1 MADLDLQRR
10 KMPSPNKLHVTIP
23 EPCKLSSVSSPI
35 SSASSAACS
44 AYELYLRLPELRI
57 LWSSIDYPRWI
68 SEPVLKPSLQ
78 ALEITFRLILTVAS
92 DTRPY
97 VNRREWIRRLDSLS
111 TSQIKLVA
119 AICEDDNYYDDGNEN
134 VSAAPVSNGW
144 SSLSLLSEIATCRTS
159 ESIGQK
165 ILSTIE
171 NEMRWCK
178 YTLGLGEPN
187 LAGKPYLQY
196 DAVCR
201 PEELHSLKNNP
212 YSDHIENQ
220 ENQMLY
226 TIHQILES
234 WIYVSVN
241 LLNRIES
248 TIEDGKFEKASF
260 DVYLLER
267 IWKLLAEIEDL
278 HILMDPE
285 DFLKVKKQLQ
295 IKSTSQDDAFCFWS
309 KGLVEMA
316 KMSKELRQK
325 VPAVLEVEVDPTG
338 GPRLQEAAMKL
349 YSRKTEYEKI
359 HLLQGMQAVES
370 AAKRFFFGYQKLVA
384 TMMGSAEANAN
395 RTAANHESCDSLT
408 QVFMEPP
415 YYPSLD
421 AAKTFLGEFWNQ
433 LGCNGRH

>member
-1 MADLDLQRR
+1 MADLDLQR
-10 KMPSPNKLHVTIP
+10 KMVSPKKLHVTIP
-23 EPCKLSSVSSPI
+23 EEQFNLSVSSPMSC
-35 SSASSAACS
+35 SSAAACS
-44 AYELYLRLPELRI
+44 AYELYLRLPELRN
-57 LWSSIDYPRWI
+57 LWSSLDFPQWI
-68 SEPVLKPSLQ
+68 TEPVLKPAIQ

-97 VNRREWIRRLDSLS
+97 INRREWIRRLDSLA
-111 TSQIKLVA
+111 TSQIKIVA
-119 AICEDDNYYDDGNEN
+119 TICDDEEDGD
-134 VSAAPVSNGW
+134 VSAAAPVTNSW

-159 ESIGQK
+159 ESIGKK
-165 ILSTIE
+165 ILCTIE

-187 LAGKPYLQY
+187 LAGKPYLRY
-196 DAVCR
+196 DVVCR
-201 PEELHSLKNNP
+201 PEEVHSLKNNP
-212 YSDHIENQ
+212 YADHIENQ
-220 ENQMLY
+220 ENQTLY

-248 TIEDGKFEKASF
+248 RIEEGRFEKASS

-267 IWKLLAEIEDL
+267 IWKLLTEIEDL

-295 IKSTSQDDAFCFWS
+295 IKSTSQNDAFCFRS

-325 VPAVLEVEVDPTG
+325 VPAVLAVDVDPTG
-338 GPRLQEAAMKL
+338 GPRLQEAAMRL
-349 YSRKTEYEKI
+349 YSRKNEYEKI

-384 TMMGSAEANAN
+384 AMMGSAEANAN
-395 RTAANHESCDSLT
+395 RTAAGHHESCDSLT

-421 AAKTFLGEFWNQ
+421 AAKTFLGEYWSH
-433 LGCNGRH
+433 LGCNGRY

>member
-1 MADLDLQRR
+1 MADLDLQR
-10 KMPSPNKLHVTIP
+10 KMVSPKLHVTIP

-35 SSASSAACS
+35 SSSSSAACS
-44 AYELYLRLPELRI
+44 AYELYLRLPELRN
-57 LWSSIDYPRWI
+57 LWSSLYFPHWI
-68 SEPVLKPSLQ
+68 SEPVLKPALQ

-97 VNRREWIRRLDSLS
+97 INRREWIRRLDSLT
-111 TSQIKLVA
+111 TSQIKIVA
-119 AICEDDNYYDDGNEN
+119 AICGDEDNYEEN

-159 ESIGQK
+159 ESVGQK

-196 DAVCR
+196 DAVCL

-212 YSDHIENQ
+212 YADHIENQ

-226 TIHQILES
+226 TSHQILES

-241 LLNRIES
+241 LLYRTESRIE
-248 TIEDGKFEKASF
+248 EGKFEKASS

-267 IWKLLAEIEDL
+267 IWKLLSEIEDL

-295 IKSTSQDDAFCFWS
+295 IKSTFPNDAFCFRS

-384 TMMGSAEANAN
+384 AMIGNAEANAN
-395 RTAANHESCDSLT
+395 RTVANHESYDSLT

-421 AAKTFLGEFWNQ
+421 AAKTFLGEFWSQ
-433 LGCNGRH
+433 L

>member
-1 MADLDLQRR
+1 MV
-10 KMPSPNKLHVTIP
+10 SPDKKLHVTVP
-23 EPCKLSSVSSPI
+23 EPFDLSVSSPI
-35 SSASSAACS
+35 SSSSSSAAA
-44 AYELYLRLPELRI
+44 AYELYLRLPELKN
-57 LWSSIDYPRWI
+57 LWSSLDFPKWAA
-68 SEPVLKPSLQ
+68 EPVLKPALQ
-78 ALEITFRLILTVAS
+78 AIEITFRLILTVAS

-97 VNRREWIRRLDSLS
+97 INRREWTRRLDSLV
-111 TSQIKLVA
+111 TSQIKIVA
-119 AICEDDNYYDDGNEN
+119 SLCEDDEDDVEHVPAG
-134 VSAAPVSNGW
+134 NGW
-144 SSLSLLSEIATCRTS
+144 SSTSLLSEIATCRTT

-165 ILSTIE
+165 ILCTVE

-187 LAGKPYLQY
+187 LTGKPYLQY

-212 YSDHIENQ
+212 YADHIENQ
-220 ENQMLY
+220 ENQTLY

-234 WIYVSVN
+234 WIHVSIK

-248 TIEDGKFEKASF
+248 RIDAREFERASS
-260 DVYLLER
+260 DVYLLET
-267 IWKLLAEIEDL
+267 IWNLLSEVEDL

-285 DFLKVKKQLQ
+285 DFLKVKKQLK
-295 IKSTSQDDAFCFWS
+295 IKSTSQNDAFCFRS

-325 VPAVLEVEVDPTG
+325 VPAVLQVEVDPSG

-370 AAKRFFFGYQKLVA
+370 AAKRFFFGYQKLA
-384 TMMGSAEANAN
+384 AAMMGSAEANAN
-395 RTAANHESCDSLT
+395 RTAASHHESCDSLT
-408 QVFMEPP
+408 QVFMEPT

-421 AAKTFLGEFWNQ
+421 AAKTFLGEFWSNLVSRQ
-433 LGCNGRH
+433 

>member
-1 MADLDLQRR
+1 MADLDLQR
-10 KMPSPNKLHVTIP
+10 KMVSPKLHVTIP
-23 EPCKLSSVSSPI
+23 EPFKLSVSSPI
-35 SSASSAACS
+35 SSSSSADCS
-44 AYELYLRLPELRI
+44 AYELYLRLPELRN
-57 LWSSIDYPRWI
+57 LWSSLDFPHWI
-68 SEPVLKPSLQ
+68 SEPVLKPALQ

-97 VNRREWIRRLDSLS
+97 INRREWIGRLDSL
-111 TSQIKLVA
+111 TTCQIKIVA
-119 AICEDDNYYDDGNEN
+119 SICEDEYDNEQS
-134 VSAAPVSNGW
+134 VSAAAPVSNGW
-144 SSLSLLSEIATCRTS
+144 SSLSLLSEIATCQTS
-159 ESIGQK
+159 ESIGKK
-165 ILSTIE
+165 ILCTIE

-187 LAGKPYLQY
+187 LSGKPYLRY

-212 YSDHIENQ
+212 YADHIENQ

-241 LLNRIES
+241 LLNRIVS
-248 TIEDGKFEKASF
+248 RIEEGKFEKASS

-267 IWKLLAEIEDL
+267 IWKLLTEIEDL

-285 DFLKVKKQLQ
+285 DFLKLKKQLQ
-295 IKSTSQDDAFCFWS
+295 IKSTSQNDAFCFRS

-338 GPRLQEAAMKL
+338 GPRLQEAAMRL

-359 HLLQGMQAVES
+359 HLLQGMQAVEA

-384 TMMGSAEANAN
+384 AMLGSAEANAN
-395 RTAANHESCDSLT
+395 RTAASHESCDSLT
-408 QVFMEPP
+408 QMFMEPP

-421 AAKTFLGEFWNQ
+421 AAKTFLGEFWSQ
-433 LGCNGRH
+433 L

>member
-1 MADLDLQRR
+1 MADLDMER
-10 KMPSPNKLHVTIP
+10 KMVSPKKLHVTIP
-23 EPCKLSSVSSPI
+23 EPFDLSVSSPI
-35 SSASSAACS
+35 SSSSSAA
-44 AYELYLRLPELRI
+44 AYELYLRLPELRN
-57 LWSSIDYPRWI
+57 LLSSLGFPQWVT
-68 SEPVLKPSLQ
+68 EPVLKPALQ

-97 VNRREWIRRLDSLS
+97 INRQEWTRRLDSLV
-111 TSQIKLVA
+111 TSQIKIVA
-119 AICEDDNYYDDGNEN
+119 SLCEDDDEC
-134 VSAAPVSNGW
+134 VPVSNGW
-144 SSLSLLSEIATCRTS
+144 SSMSLLSEIATCRTT

-165 ILSTIE
+165 ILCTVE

-196 DAVCR
+196 DVVCR

-212 YSDHIENQ
+212 YADHIENQ
-220 ENQMLY
+220 ENQTLY

-234 WIYVSVN
+234 WIHVSLN

-248 TIEDGKFEKASF
+248 RIDEAKFEKASS
-260 DVYLLER
+260 DVYLLET
-267 IWKLLAEIEDL
+267 IWNLLSEIEDL

-285 DFLKVKKQLQ
+285 DFLKVKKQLK
-295 IKSTSQDDAFCFWS
+295 IKSTSQNHAFCFRS

-316 KMSKELRQK
+316 KMSRELRQK

-349 YSRKTEYEKI
+349 YSSKTEYEKI

-370 AAKRFFFGYQKLVA
+370 ASKRFFFGYQKLA
-384 TMMGSAEANAN
+384 AAMMGSAEANAN
-395 RTAANHESCDSLT
+395 RTAASHHETCDSLT
-408 QVFMEPP
+408 QVFMEPT

-421 AAKTFLGEFWNQ
+421 AAKTFLGEFWSN
-433 LGCNGRH
+433 LVSRH

>member
-1 MADLDLQRR
+1 MADMDMERN
-10 KMPSPNKLHVTIP
+10 MVSPKKLHVNIP
-23 EPCKLSSVSSPI
+23 EPFGLSVSSPI
-35 SSASSAACS
+35 SSSSSAA
-44 AYELYLRLPELRI
+44 AYEQYLRLPELKN
-57 LWSSIDYPRWI
+57 LWSSLDFPKWAT
-68 SEPVLKPSLQ
+68 EPVLKPALQ
-78 ALEITFRLILTVAS
+78 AMEITFRLILTVAS

-97 VNRREWIRRLDSLS
+97 INRREWTRRLDSLA
-111 TSQIKLVA
+111 TSQIKIVA
-119 AICEDDNYYDDGNEN
+119 SLCEDEDNEHVPVGN
-134 VSAAPVSNGW
+134 VW
-144 SSLSLLSEIATCRTS
+144 SSTSLLSEIATCRTT

-165 ILSTIE
+165 ILCTVE

-201 PEELHSLKNNP
+201 PDELQSLKNNP
-212 YSDHIENQ
+212 YADHIENQ
-220 ENQMLY
+220 ESQTLY

-234 WIYVSVN
+234 WIHVSLN

-248 TIEDGKFEKASF
+248 RIDAGEFEKASS
-260 DVYLLER
+260 DVYLLET
-267 IWKLLAEIEDL
+267 IWKLLSDLEDL

-285 DFLKVKKQLQ
+285 DFLKVKKQLK
-295 IKSTSQDDAFCFWS
+295 IKSTSQNDAFCFRS

-316 KMSKELRQK
+316 RMSKELRQK

-370 AAKRFFFGYQKLVA
+370 ASKRFFFGYQKLA
-384 TMMGSAEANAN
+384 AAMMGSAEANAN
-395 RTAANHESCDSLT
+395 RTAASHHETCDSLT
-408 QVFMEPP
+408 QVFMEPT

-421 AAKTFLGEFWNQ
+421 AAKTFLGEFWSN
-433 LGCNGRH
+433 LVGNGRK

>member
-1 MADLDLQRR
+1 MADLDLQR
-10 KMPSPNKLHVTIP
+10 KMVSPKLHVTIP

-35 SSASSAACS
+35 SSSSSAACS
-44 AYELYLRLPELRI
+44 AYELYLRLPELRN
-57 LWSSIDYPRWI
+57 LWSSLYFPHWI
-68 SEPVLKPSLQ
+68 SEPVLKPALQ

-97 VNRREWIRRLDSLS
+97 INRREWIRRLDSLT
-111 TSQIKLVA
+111 TSQIKIVA
-119 AICEDDNYYDDGNEN
+119 AICGDEDNYEEN

-159 ESIGQK
+159 ESVGQK

-196 DAVCR
+196 DAVCL

-212 YSDHIENQ
+212 YADHIENQ

-241 LLNRIES
+241 LLYRIES
-248 TIEDGKFEKASF
+248 RIEEGKFEKASS

-267 IWKLLAEIEDL
+267 IWKLLSEIEDL

-295 IKSTSQDDAFCFWS
+295 IKSTFPNDAFCFRS

-325 VPAVLEVEVDPTG
+325 VPTVLEVEVDPTG

-384 TMMGSAEANAN
+384 AMIGNAEANAN
-395 RTAANHESCDSLT
+395 RTVSNHESYDSLT

-421 AAKTFLGEFWNQ
+421 AAKTFLGEFWSQ
-433 LGCNGRH
+433 L

>member
-1 MADLDLQRR
+1 MADLDLQR
-10 KMPSPNKLHVTIP
+10 KMVSPKLHVTIP

-35 SSASSAACS
+35 SSSSSAACS
-44 AYELYLRLPELRI
+44 AYELYLRLPELRN
-57 LWSSIDYPRWI
+57 LWSSLYFPHWI
-68 SEPVLKPSLQ
+68 SEPVLKPALQ

-97 VNRREWIRRLDSLS
+97 INRREWIRRLDSLT
-111 TSQIKLVA
+111 TSQIKIVA
-119 AICEDDNYYDDGNEN
+119 AICGDEDNYEEN

-159 ESIGQK
+159 ESVGQK

-196 DAVCR
+196 DAVCL

-212 YSDHIENQ
+212 YADHIENQ

-226 TIHQILES
+226 TSHQILES

-241 LLNRIES
+241 LLYRIES
-248 TIEDGKFEKASF
+248 RIEEGKFEKASS

-267 IWKLLAEIEDL
+267 IWKLLSEIEDL

-295 IKSTSQDDAFCFWS
+295 IKSTFPNDAFCFRS

-384 TMMGSAEANAN
+384 AMIG
-395 RTAANHESCDSLT
+395 
-408 QVFMEPP
+408 
-415 YYPSLD
+415 
-421 AAKTFLGEFWNQ
+421 NQ
-433 LGCNGRH
+433 RRMQIERWRITSPMIH

>member
-1 MADLDLQRR
+1 
-10 KMPSPNKLHVTIP
+10 
-23 EPCKLSSVSSPI
+23 
-35 SSASSAACS
+35 
-44 AYELYLRLPELRI
+44 
-57 LWSSIDYPRWI
+57 
-68 SEPVLKPSLQ
+68 
-78 ALEITFRLILTVAS
+78 
-92 DTRPY
+92 
-97 VNRREWIRRLDSLS
+97 LDSLT
-111 TSQIKLVA
+111 TSQIKIVA
-119 AICEDDNYYDDGNEN
+119 AICGDEDNYEEN

-159 ESIGQK
+159 ESVGQK

-196 DAVCR
+196 DAVCL

-212 YSDHIENQ
+212 YADHIENQ

-226 TIHQILES
+226 TSHQILES

-241 LLNRIES
+241 LLYRIES
-248 TIEDGKFEKASF
+248 RIEEGKFEKASS

-267 IWKLLAEIEDL
+267 IWKLLSEIEDL

-295 IKSTSQDDAFCFWS
+295 IKSTFPNDAFCFRS

-384 TMMGSAEANAN
+384 AMIGNAEANAN
-395 RTAANHESCDSLT
+395 RTVANHESYDSLT

-421 AAKTFLGEFWNQ
+421 AAKTFLGEFWSQ
-433 LGCNGRH
+433 L

>member
-10 KMPSPNKLHVTIP
+10 KMVSPKLHVTIP
-23 EPCKLSSVSSPI
+23 EPFNLTSVSSPI
-35 SSASSAACS
+35 SSSSSSACS
-44 AYELYLRLPELRI
+44 AYELYLRLPELRN
-57 LWSSIDYPRWI
+57 LWSSLDYPNWI
-68 SEPVLKPSLQ
+68 SEPILKPSLQ

-97 VNRREWIRRLDSLS
+97 INRREWIRRLDYLS
-111 TSQIKLVA
+111 TSQIKIVA
-119 AICEDDNYYDDGNEN
+119 AICEDEDDDYES
-134 VSAAPVSNGW
+134 VAPVSNGW

-187 LAGKPYLQY
+187 LAGKPYLRY
-196 DAVCR
+196 DVVCR
-201 PEELHSLKNNP
+201 PEELHSLMKNP

-241 LLNRIES
+241 LLYRIES
-248 TIEDGKFEKASF
+248 RIKEGKFEKASS

-295 IKSTSQDDAFCFWS
+295 IKSTSQNDAFCFWS
-309 KGLVEMA
+309 KGLVKMA

-384 TMMGSAEANAN
+384 AMMGSAEANAN
-395 RTAANHESCDSLT
+395 RTAASHESCDSLT

-421 AAKTFLGEFWNQ
+421 AAKTFLGEFWSQ
-433 LGCNGRH
+433 LGSNGRH

>member
-1 MADLDLQRR
+1 MADLDLQTR
-10 KMPSPNKLHVTIP
+10 KLHLTIP
-23 EPCKLSSVSSPI
+23 HEPCKLSSFVPSPI
-35 SSASSAACS
+35 SSSSSAACS
-44 AYELYLRLPELRI
+44 AYELYLRLPELRC
-57 LWSSIDYPRWI
+57 LWSSLYFPRWI

-78 ALEITFRLILTVAS
+78 ALEITFRLILTVSS

-97 VNRREWIRRLDSLS
+97 INRREWIRRLDSLS
-111 TSQIKLVA
+111 TSQIKIVA
-119 AICEDDNYYDDGNEN
+119 AICENDDGDETL
-134 VSAAPVSNGW
+134 SAAPVSNGW
-144 SSLSLLSEIATCRTS
+144 SSLSLLSEIATSRTS
-159 ESIGQK
+159 ESLGQK
-165 ILSTIE
+165 ILVTIE

-196 DAVCR
+196 DAICR

-234 WIYVSVN
+234 WVYVSVN

-248 TIEDGKFEKASF
+248 RIEEGKFEKASS
-260 DVYLLER
+260 DMYLLER
-267 IWKLLAEIEDL
+267 IWKLLTEIEDL

-285 DFLKVKKQLQ
+285 DFLKVKKQLHV
-295 IKSTSQDDAFCFWS
+295 KSTSQNDAFCFWS
-309 KGLVEMA
+309 KGLVRMA
-316 KMSKELRQK
+316 KMSKELRHK

-395 RTAANHESCDSLT
+395 RTAANHEPCDSLT

-421 AAKTFLGEFWNQ
+421 AAKTFLGEFWSQ
-433 LGCNGRH
+433 LGCHRRN

>member
-1 MADLDLQRR
+1 MADLDLQM
-10 KMPSPNKLHVTIP
+10 KMVSDHKKLNITIP
-23 EPCKLSSVSSPI
+23 EPYTLSVSSPI
-35 SSASSAACS
+35 SCSSSAACS
-44 AYELYLRLPELRI
+44 AYELYLRLPELRP
-57 LWSSIDYPRWI
+57 LWSSLDFPQWI
-68 SEPVLKPSLQ
+68 SEPVLKPALQ
-78 ALEITFRLILTVAS
+78 ALEITFRLILTVSS

-97 VNRREWIRRLDSLS
+97 INRREWIRRLDSLA
-111 TSQIKLVA
+111 TSQIKIVA
-119 AICEDDNYYDDGNEN
+119 SICEDENDDEEN
-134 VSAAPVSNGW
+134 VSAAAPVSNAW

-165 ILSTIE
+165 ILCTIE
-171 NEMRWCK
+171 NEMLWCK
-178 YTLGLGEPN
+178 YTLGLGETN
-187 LAGKPYLQY
+187 IAGKPYLHY

-201 PEELHSLKNNP
+201 PGELQTLKNNP
-212 YSDHIENQ
+212 YADHIENQ
-220 ENQMLY
+220 ENQTLY

-234 WIYVSVN
+234 WIYASVN
-241 LLNRIES
+241 LLNRIIS
-248 TIEDGKFEKASF
+248 RIEEGKIEKASS
-260 DVYLLER
+260 DVYLLES
-267 IWKLLAEIEDL
+267 IWKLLTEIEDL

-295 IKSTSQDDAFCFWS
+295 IKSALTNDAFCFRS

-316 KMSKELRQK
+316 KMSKALREK

-384 TMMGSAEANAN
+384 AMMGSAEANAN
-395 RTAANHESCDSLT
+395 RTTAASHHHESCDSLT
-408 QVFMEPP
+408 QAFMEPT

-421 AAKTFLGEFWNQ
+421 AAKTFLGEFWSH
-433 LGCNGRH
+433 LVCNGRH

>member
-1 MADLDLQRR
+1 MV
-10 KMPSPNKLHVTIP
+10 SPKNLHVTIP
-23 EPCKLSSVSSPI
+23 EQPLNLSVSSPI
-35 SSASSAACS
+35 SSSSSAACS
-44 AYELYLRLPELRI
+44 AYDHYLRLPELKN
-57 LWSSIDYPRWI
+57 LWSSLNFPHWTT
-68 SEPVLKPSLQ
+68 EPVLKPALQ
-78 ALEITFRLILTVAS
+78 ALEITFRLILTVGS
-92 DTRPY
+92 DTRQY
-97 VNRREWIRRLDSLS
+97 INRREWIRRLDLLA

-119 AICEDDNYYDDGNEN
+119 TICEEEEDDES
-134 VSAAPVSNGW
+134 VAAPVTSTW
-144 SSLSLLSEIATCRTS
+144 SSLSLLPEIATCRTT
-159 ESIGQK
+159 ESIGKK

-187 LAGKPYLQY
+187 LAGKPYLRY
-196 DAVCR
+196 DDVCC
-201 PEELHSLKNNP
+201 PGELHGLKNNP

-234 WIYVSVN
+234 WIYVSLN
-241 LLNRIES
+241 LLNRVESRIEQG
-248 TIEDGKFEKASF
+248 EFEKASS

-295 IKSTSQDDAFCFWS
+295 IKSTSRNDAFCFRS

-316 KMSKELRQK
+316 KMSKELREK
-325 VPAVLEVEVDPTG
+325 VPAVLAVTVDPTG

-349 YSRKTEYEKI
+349 YSMKNEYEKI

-384 TMMGSAEANAN
+384 AMMGSAEANAN
-395 RTAANHESCDSLT
+395 RTAESHHETCDSLT

-421 AAKTFLGEFWNQ
+421 AAKTFLGEYWSN